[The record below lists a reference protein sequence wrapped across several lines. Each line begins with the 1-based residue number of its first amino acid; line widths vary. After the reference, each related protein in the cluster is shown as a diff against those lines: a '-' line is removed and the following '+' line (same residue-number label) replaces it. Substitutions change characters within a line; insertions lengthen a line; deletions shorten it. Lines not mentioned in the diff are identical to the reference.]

1 MKCKEKEGE
10 EEVQKK
16 TQRGWKAKERRGRE
30 LETRGRLKRDRRQ
43 CGQERERDE
52 WKGRRRRLVTN
63 GGQRKWLTGRI
74 KVTGQ

>member
-1 MKCKEKEGE
+1 MKGKEKEGE

-16 TQRGWKAKERRGRE
+16 TRRGWKAKERRGRE

-43 CGQERERDE
+43 CGREREE

-63 GGQRKWLTGRI
+63 GGQREWLTGGI